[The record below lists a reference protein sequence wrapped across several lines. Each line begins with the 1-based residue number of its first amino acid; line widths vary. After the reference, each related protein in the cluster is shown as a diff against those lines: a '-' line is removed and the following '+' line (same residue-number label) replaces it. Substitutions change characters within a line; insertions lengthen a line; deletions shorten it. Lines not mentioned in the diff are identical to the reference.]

1 MKRMLIYGI
10 LFFLLFLFPPQLN
23 ALLNIRDYDLIKVA
37 YMNGCFRALSVI
49 DDKDKLT
56 ILREKPGA
64 AMEFVLNE
72 TDQYMKK
79 VSELN
84 KE

>member
-1 MKRMLIYGI
+1 MLKS
-10 LFFLLFLFPPQLN
+10 PN
-23 ALLNIRDYDLIKVA
+23 LIKVA
-37 YMNGCFRALSVI
+37 YMNGCFRALSII

>member
-37 YMNGCFRALSVI
+37 YMNGCFRALSVL

-56 ILREKPGA
+56 TLMEKPGA

-84 KE
+84 KK